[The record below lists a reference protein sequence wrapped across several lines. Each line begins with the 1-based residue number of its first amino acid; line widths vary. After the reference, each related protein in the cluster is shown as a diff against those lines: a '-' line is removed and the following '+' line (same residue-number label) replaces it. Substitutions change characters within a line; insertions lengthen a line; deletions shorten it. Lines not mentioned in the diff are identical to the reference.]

1 MVCLLPFGMI
11 FLGKDTC
18 RGSIR
23 RKYSEQF
30 RDTMEKL
37 MKIILNKLVKYAPSI
52 LSATLLMAGPAQAN
66 PPRTYVAQALRSLPM
81 DDPSLEMPSV
91 SALEAEE
98 AIDQVTSV
106 SQLSDVQPTDWAF
119 QALQSLVERYGC
131 IAGYPDS
138 TYKGNRAMTRFEFA
152 AGLNACLDRITEL
165 IAVATSN
172 LVTREDLAILQ
183 RLQEEFGAELAVLR
197 GRVDSLEARTAE
209 LENNQFSA
217 TTKLNGEVLFWLSDT
232 FGERA
237 NAREESSGNDKTE
250 TFFSYRTWL
259 HFESSF
265 TGEDLL
271 FTRLQANNTYDL
283 SEPDLTNTLMTRTA
297 IDEADGNDN
306 FGIDLMF
313 YQFPIGDRAQAIIG
327 PIGVDLDDV
336 STVLSPFAEE
346 GDGTISR
353 FGRRNPTSFRGPANA
368 ALGFSYGFNDRFMVN
383 VAYLADDPANP
394 TEGAGA
400 FNGAYS
406 ALGQLIIEPNDSLA
420 FTLGYVRK
428 YWGEDGVDITNG
440 TGSFKAQDP
449 FDGLATTA
457 DNVGLQAHWKVNEK
471 FEIGGWFGSTWARPE
486 TSNGDE
492 DDITI
497 INGMLYFAFP
507 DLLREGNLG
516 GLMVGVPP
524 IVTDGGDDDSF
535 KDDDTSIH
543 IEAIYRFQVNDNIS
557 LTPGLFV
564 ITNPNHD
571 DVNDTIWISTFRTQF
586 VF

>member
-1 MVCLLPFGMI
+1 MKKIL
-11 FLGKDTC
+11 KKA
-18 RGSIR
+18 
-23 RKYSEQF
+23 RKYS
-30 RDTMEKL
+30 
-37 MKIILNKLVKYAPSI
+37 PSI
-52 LSATLLMAGPAQAN
+52 LSATLFIANPAQAT
-66 PPRTYVAQALRSLPM
+66 PPIQIAQAFRPLPM
-81 DDPSLEMPSV
+81 NDPSLEMPSV
-91 SALEAEE
+91 SELEAEE

-131 IAGYPDS
+131 IAGYPDG
-138 TYKGNRAMTRFEFA
+138 TYKGNRAMTRYEFA

-165 IAVATSN
+165 IAAATSN
-172 LVTREDLAILQ
+172 LATREDLVILQ
-183 RLQEEFGAELAVLR
+183 RLQEEFAAELAALR

-209 LENNQFSA
+209 LENNQFST
-217 TTKLNGEVLFWLSDT
+217 TTKLKGEVLFWLNDT

-237 NAREESSGNDKTE
+237 AARGEPSSNDKTE
-250 TFFSYRTWL
+250 TSFSYRVRL
-259 HFESSF
+259 QFDSSF

-271 FTRLQANNTYDL
+271 LTRLQANNLNEL
-283 SEPDLTNTLMTRTA
+283 SEPELTNTLMTLAA
-297 IDEADGNDN
+297 IDEGDGNNDV
-306 FGIDLMF
+306 GIDLMF
-313 YQFPIGDRAQAIIG
+313 YQFPIGERAQALIG
-327 PIGVDLDDV
+327 PTGVDLDDV
-336 STVLSPFAEE
+336 SVVLSPFADE
-346 GDGTISR
+346 GNGTISR

-368 ALGFSYGFNDRFMVN
+368 GVGFSYAFNDKFQVN

-394 TEGAGA
+394 AESAGA

-406 ALGQLIIEPNDSLA
+406 ALGQLVIEPNDSLA

-428 YWGEDGVDITNG
+428 YWGKDGVDITNG

-449 FDGLATTA
+449 FDGLPTTA
-457 DNVGLQAHWKVNEK
+457 DNVGFQANWRVNEK
-471 FEIGGWFGSTWARPE
+471 FEVGGWFGSTWARPE
-486 TSNGDE
+486 TSNGN
-492 DDITI
+492 DDDDVTI

-507 DLLREGNLG
+507 DLFREGNLG

-524 IVTDGGDDDSF
+524 IVTDGGDDDSL

-571 DVNDTIWISTFRTQF
+571 DINDTIWITTFRTQF

>member
-1 MVCLLPFGMI
+1 MKKIL
-11 FLGKDTC
+11 KKA
-18 RGSIR
+18 
-23 RKYSEQF
+23 RKYS
-30 RDTMEKL
+30 
-37 MKIILNKLVKYAPSI
+37 PSI
-52 LSATLLMAGPAQAN
+52 LSATLFIASPTQATPPVQMAGDFRP
-66 PPRTYVAQALRSLPM
+66 LPM
-81 DDPSLEMPSV
+81 DDPSLAMPSV
-91 SALEAEE
+91 SELEAEE

-131 IAGYPDS
+131 IAGYPDG
-138 TYKGNRAMTRFEFA
+138 TFKGNRAMTRYEFA
-152 AGLNACLDRITEL
+152 AGLNSCLDRITEL
-165 IAVATSN
+165 IAAATSN

-183 RLQEEFGAELAVLR
+183 RLQEEFAAELAALR

-209 LENNQFSA
+209 LENNQFST
-217 TTKLNGEVLFWLSDT
+217 TTKLNGEVLFWLNDT

-237 NAREESSGNDKTE
+237 AARGEPSGNDKTE
-250 TFFSYRTWL
+250 TTFSYRVRL
-259 HFESSF
+259 EFESSF

-271 FTRLQANNTYDL
+271 FTRLQANNLNEL
-283 SEPDLTNTLMTRTA
+283 SEPELTNTLMTLA
-297 IDEADGNDN
+297 SIDEGDGSNDV
-306 FGIDLMF
+306 GIDLMF
-313 YQFPIGDRAQAIIG
+313 YQFPIGERAQALIG

-336 STVLSPFAEE
+336 SLVLTPFADE

-368 ALGFSYGFNDRFMVN
+368 GLGFSYAFNDKFQVN

-394 TEGAGA
+394 AEGAGA

-406 ALGQLIIEPNDSLA
+406 ALGQLVIEPNDRLA

-428 YWGEDGVDITNG
+428 YWGDDGVDITNG

-449 FDGLATTA
+449 FDGIATTA
-457 DNVGLQAHWKVNEK
+457 DNVGFQAHWRVNEK
-471 FEIGGWFGSTWARPE
+471 VEVGGWFGSTWARPE
-486 TSNGDE
+486 TGN
-492 DDITI
+492 DDDDDVTI

-507 DLLREGNLG
+507 DLLREGNMG

-524 IVTDGGDDDSF
+524 IVTDGGDDDAL

-571 DVNDTIWISTFRTQF
+571 DVNDTIWVSTFRTQF
-586 VF
+586 RF

>member
-1 MVCLLPFGMI
+1 
-11 FLGKDTC
+11 
-18 RGSIR
+18 
-23 RKYSEQF
+23 
-30 RDTMEKL
+30 
-37 MKIILNKLVKYAPSI
+37 MKIIASKLVKYAPSI
-52 LSATLLMAGPAQAN
+52 LSSTLLIANAAQAN
-66 PPRTYVAQALRSLPM
+66 PPIQIAQAFRPLPM
-81 DDPSLEMPSV
+81 EDPSLAMPSV
-91 SALEAEE
+91 SELEAE
-98 AIDQVTSV
+98 AGMDQVTSV

-131 IAGYPDS
+131 IAGYPDG
-138 TYKGNRAMTRFEFA
+138 TFKGNRAMTRYEFA

-165 IAVATSN
+165 IAAATSN
-172 LVTREDLAILQ
+172 LVTREDLAVLQ
-183 RLQEEFGAELAVLR
+183 RLQEEFAAELAALR

-209 LENNQFSA
+209 LENNQFST

-232 FGERA
+232 FGDRA
-237 NAREESSGNDKTE
+237 AARGESSEDDKTQ

-259 HFESSF
+259 HFETSF
-265 TGEDLL
+265 SGEDLL
-271 FTRLQANNTYDL
+271 FTRLQANNTNDL

-313 YQFPIGDRAQAIIG
+313 YQFPIGDRAQGLIG

-353 FGRRNPTSFRGPANA
+353 FGRRDPIMFRGPANA
-368 ALGFSYGFNDRFMVN
+368 GLSFSYAFNDKFQVN
-383 VAYLADDPANP
+383 VAYLTDDPANP
-394 TEGAGA
+394 QEGAGA

-406 ALGQLIIEPNDSLA
+406 ALGQLVIEPNDSLA

-428 YWGEDGVDITNG
+428 YWGKDGVDITNG

-449 FDGLATTA
+449 FDGLPTTA
-457 DNVGLQAHWKVNEK
+457 DNVGLQAHWRVNETV
-471 FEIGGWFGSTWARPE
+471 EVGGWFGSTWARPE
-486 TSNGDE
+486 TSNGD
-492 DDITI
+492 DDDVTI

-507 DLLREGNLG
+507 DLFREGNLG

-524 IVTDGGDDDSF
+524 ILTDGGDDDSL

-543 IEAIYRFQVNDNIS
+543 IEAIYRFQVNDHIS

>member
-1 MVCLLPFGMI
+1 MKKTFN
-11 FLGKDTC
+11 KA
-18 RGSIR
+18 
-23 RKYSEQF
+23 RKYSP
-30 RDTMEKL
+30 
-37 MKIILNKLVKYAPSI
+37 VI
-52 LSATLLMAGPAQAN
+52 LSATLFIANPAQAN
-66 PPRTYVAQALRSLPM
+66 SPIQIAQAFRPLPM
-81 DDPSLEMPSV
+81 DDPSLAMPSV
-91 SALEAEE
+91 SELEAEE

-106 SQLSDVQPTDWAF
+106 SQLSDIQPTDWAF

-131 IAGYPDS
+131 IAGYPDG

-165 IAVATSN
+165 IAAATTN
-172 LVTREDLAILQ
+172 LVTREDLAVLQ
-183 RLQEEFGAELAVLR
+183 RLQEEFAAELAALR

-209 LENNQFSA
+209 LEANQFST
-217 TTKLNGEVLFWLSDT
+217 TTKLNGEVLFWLNDT

-237 NAREESSGNDKTE
+237 EARGESSGNDKTE
-250 TFFSYRTWL
+250 TSFSYRVRL
-259 HFESSF
+259 EFETSF

-271 FTRLQANNTYDL
+271 FTRLQANNLNEL
-283 SEPDLTNTLMTRTA
+283 SEPELTNTLMTLA
-297 IDEADGNDN
+297 SIDEGDGSDDV
-306 FGIDLMF
+306 GIDLMF
-313 YQFPIGDRAQAIIG
+313 YQFPIGERAQALIG

-336 STVLSPFAEE
+336 SLVLTPFADE

-368 ALGFSYGFNDRFMVN
+368 GLGFSYAFNDKFQVN

-394 TEGAGA
+394 QEGAGA

-406 ALGQLIIEPNDSLA
+406 ALGQLVIEPSDSLA

-428 YWGEDGVDITNG
+428 YWGDDGVDITNG

-449 FDGLATTA
+449 FDGVATTA
-457 DNVGLQAHWKVNEK
+457 DNVGLQAHWRVNEK
-471 FEIGGWFGSTWARPE
+471 LEVGGWFGSTWARPE
-486 TSNGDE
+486 TSNDNDD

-507 DLLREGNLG
+507 DLWREGNLG

-524 IVTDGGDDDSF
+524 IVTDGGDDDAL

-543 IEAIYRFQVNDNIS
+543 IEAIYRFQVNEFIS
-557 LTPGLFV
+557 VTPGLFV

-571 DVNDTIWISTFRTQF
+571 DVNDTIWVSTLRTQF
-586 VF
+586 KF

>member
-1 MVCLLPFGMI
+1 MI
-11 FLGKDTC
+11 SL
-18 RGSIR
+18 
-23 RKYSEQF
+23 
-30 RDTMEKL
+30 
-37 MKIILNKLVKYAPSI
+37 LNKLVKHSPSI
-52 LSATLLMAGPAQAN
+52 LSATLLIANTAQAN
-66 PPRTYVAQALRSLPM
+66 PPVKIAQAHRPLPM
-81 DDPSLEMPSV
+81 DDPSLVMPSV
-91 SALEAEE
+91 SELEAEE
-98 AIDQVTSV
+98 GIDQVTSV

-131 IAGYPDS
+131 IAGYPDG
-138 TYKGNRAMTRFEFA
+138 TFKGNRAMTRYEFA

-165 IAVATSN
+165 IAAATTN
-172 LVTREDLAILQ
+172 LVTREDLAVLQ
-183 RLQEEFGAELAVLR
+183 RLQEEFAAELAALR

-209 LENNQFSA
+209 LEANQFST

-232 FGERA
+232 YGERA
-237 NAREESSGNDKTE
+237 SARGEGSADDKTQ

-259 HFESSF
+259 HFETSF

-271 FTRLQANNTYDL
+271 FTRLQANNTNDL
-283 SEPDLTNTLMTRTA
+283 SESDLTNTLMTRTA
-297 IDEADGNDN
+297 IDEADGDN
-306 FGIDLMF
+306 AFGIDLMF
-313 YQFPIGDRAQAIIG
+313 YQFPIGDRAQGIIG

-368 ALGFSYGFNDRFMVN
+368 GLGFSYAFNDKFQVN

-394 TEGAGA
+394 QAGAGA

-406 ALGQLIIEPNDSLA
+406 ALGQLVIEPNDSLA

-428 YWGEDGVDITNG
+428 YWGDDGVDITNG

-449 FDGLATTA
+449 FDGIATTA
-457 DNVGLQAHWKVNEK
+457 DNVGFQAHWRVNETV
-471 FEIGGWFGSTWARPE
+471 EVGGWFGSTWARPE
-486 TSNGDE
+486 NGNGD
-492 DDITI
+492 DDDVTI
-497 INGMLYFAFP
+497 INGMLYFGFP
-507 DLLREGNLG
+507 DLFREGNLG

-524 IVTDGGDDDSF
+524 IVTDGGDDDSL

-543 IEAIYRFQVNDNIS
+543 IEAIYRFQVNDYIS
-557 LTPGLFV
+557 ITPGLFV